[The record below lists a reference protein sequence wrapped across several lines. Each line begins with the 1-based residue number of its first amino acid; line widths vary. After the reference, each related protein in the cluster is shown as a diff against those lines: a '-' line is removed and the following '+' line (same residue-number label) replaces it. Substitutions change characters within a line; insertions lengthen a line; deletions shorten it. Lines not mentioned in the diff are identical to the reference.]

1 MILSRR
7 VRQGM
12 LVFGLT
18 ASLAGGVPAR
28 AASVTYLTAAADP
41 VHYRGPCPGAVRFVG
56 TIHVSGPMT
65 VSYRWERGDG
75 GVTPPR
81 KIVIAGRSQKV
92 ETVWRLGTRAKAV
105 RGSMRLR
112 VLDPE
117 SLYSGEASFTVAC
130 GGAIDP
136 MAGGRRPDD

>member
-1 MILSRR
+1 MIQSRG
-7 VRQGM
+7 VRQGV
-12 LVFGLT
+12 LVIGFL
-18 ASLAGGVPAR
+18 ASIAGSSPAW

-41 VHYRGPCPGAVRFVG
+41 VHYKGPCPGSVRFVG

-81 KIVIAGRSQKV
+81 KVSISGRSQNV

-136 MAGGRRPDD
+136 MVGGRRPDD